1 MDFEEVIKDNELE
14 EVSSI
19 ELISI
24 MNKVIEVLKER
35 IDDTEEDDFDIEL
48 DEMETDE
55 LCEFATAVMMVL
67 TGRVEEDA
75 DKSEEDDESDE
86 EDKSD
91 EDDEGAEKAEDSDEE
106 VKDEDDD
113 DSDDEEDDSDGE
125 DEDGDDDEDEVN
137 ESYITEASKF
147 SMAGR
152 IMSGARD
159 ISVLATKADLHKALE
174 KVPSRIK
181 KTAEFAD
188 AMKYAKGRK
197 KLSPET
203 LERIKNSKL
212 GEWMSNYSEANIKK
226 GNLKPFGGSTINPK
240 APSVKTTSVKKSVS
254 ATGGHGTGGAGGHAA
269 GGAGGNA
276 AAAGGHSASTGGHS
290 VSAGGHAAGGN
301 SFSTGGSNVFSQDMP
316 INVHVVNNLKP
327 AKLNGSVSPKVLKQ
341 FGVDI
346 AELKKA
352 VNDMATKLP
361 TCAAISAKY
370 GSNVAK
376 KFAFWKYLLKIG
388 VPVAA
393 LGGGALYVKSLM
405 DDSEKENTPDG
416 SENDTQPVV
425 DNDTPP
431 NPGIPETPENPGNPN
446 NPNNGEEIYIDPST
460 ITVQDGDPS
469 NDKTSNKHSKPKR
482 INYAGLG
489 SIFNDI
495 GSAIDTTGTNIGS
508 GIGTT
513 LGGIGR

>member
-75 DKSEEDDESDE
+75 DKSEEDDESD
-86 EDKSD
+86 KSK
-91 EDDEGAEKAEDSDEE
+91 EDDEDTVKSDDSDEE
-106 VKDEDDD
+106 VKDEDN
-113 DSDDEEDDSDGE
+113 SDDEEDDSDGE
-125 DEDGDDDEDEVN
+125 DEDGDDEEDEVN

-181 KTAEFAD
+181 KTVEFAD

-240 APSVKTTSVKKSVS
+240 APSAKASSVKKSVT
-254 ATGGHGTGGAGGHAA
+254 ATGGRAAGGHAA
-269 GGAGGNA
+269 GGAGGNGIA
-276 AAAGGHSASTGGHS
+276 
-290 VSAGGHAAGGN
+290 AGGHAAGGN
-301 SFSTGGSNVFSQDMP
+301 SFSSGGSNVFKQDMP
-316 INVHVVNNLKP
+316 VNVKVVANLKP
-327 AKLNGSVSPKVLKQ
+327 ARLNGSVSPKVLKK

-352 VNDMATKLP
+352 VNDMAAKL
-361 TCAAISAKY
+361 TAISAKY
-370 GSNVAK
+370 GPNVAK

-388 VPVAA
+388 IPAA
-393 LGGGALYVKSLM
+393 VLGGGALYVKSLM
-405 DDSEKENTPDG
+405 DDSETENTPDG
-416 SENDTQPVV
+416 SENDTPPVV

-431 NPGIPETPENPGNPN
+431 NLGIPETPENPVDPN
-446 NPNNGEEIYIDPST
+446 NPNNGEEIYIDPSS
-460 ITVQDGDPS
+460 ITTQDGDPS

-508 GIGTT
+508 GIGTA

>member
-75 DKSEEDDESDE
+75 DKSEEDEGVEKADD
-86 EDKSD
+86 SD
-91 EDDEGAEKAEDSDEE
+91 ED

-125 DEDGDDDEDEVN
+125 DEDVDDEEEEVN
-137 ESYITEASKF
+137 ESYITEASKL

-152 IMSGARD
+152 VLSGARD

-181 KTAEFAD
+181 KTTEFAD

-226 GNLKPFGGSTINPK
+226 GNLKPFGGATINPK
-240 APSVKTTSVKKSVS
+240 APSTKTTSVKKSVS
-254 ATGGHGTGGAGGHAA
+254 ATGGRATGGHGT

-276 AAAGGHSASTGGHS
+276 AAAGGHSASAGGHS

-301 SFSTGGSNVFSQDMP
+301 SFSSGGSNVFQQDMP
-316 INVHVVNNLKP
+316 VNVKVVANLKP
-327 AKLNGSVSPKVLKQ
+327 ARLNGSVSPKVLKKY
-341 FGVDI
+341 GVEI
-346 AELKKA
+346 SELKKA
-352 VNDMATKLP
+352 VNDMAAKL
-361 TCAAISAKY
+361 TAISAKY
-370 GSNVAK
+370 GPNVAK

-388 VPVAA
+388 IPAA
-393 LGGGALYVKSLM
+393 VLGGGALYVKSLM
-405 DDSEKENTPDG
+405 DDSENENTPDG
-416 SENDTQPVV
+416 SENDTPPVV

-431 NPGIPETPENPGNPN
+431 NPGIPETPENPGDPN
-446 NPNNGEEIYIDPST
+446 NPNNGEEIYIDPSS

-469 NDKTSNKHSKPKR
+469 NDKTSNKYSKPKR

>member
-75 DKSEEDDESDE
+75 DKSEEDDESD
-86 EDKSD
+86 KSK
-91 EDDEGAEKAEDSDEE
+91 EDDEDTVKSDDSDEE
-106 VKDEDDD
+106 VKDEDEDN
-113 DSDDEEDDSDGE
+113 SDDEEDDSDGE
-125 DEDGDDDEDEVN
+125 DEDGDDEEDEVN

-197 KLSPET
+197 KLSPEI

-240 APSVKTTSVKKSVS
+240 APSAKASSVKKSVT
-254 ATGGHGTGGAGGHAA
+254 ATGGRAAGGHGTGGAGGHAA
-269 GGAGGNA
+269 GGAGGNGIA
-276 AAAGGHSASTGGHS
+276 
-290 VSAGGHAAGGN
+290 AGGHAAGGN
-301 SFSTGGSNVFSQDMP
+301 SFSSGGSNVFKQDMP
-316 INVHVVNNLKP
+316 VNVKVVANLKP
-327 AKLNGSVSPKVLKQ
+327 ARLNGSVSPKVLKK

-352 VNDMATKLP
+352 VNDMAAKL
-361 TCAAISAKY
+361 TAISAKY
-370 GSNVAK
+370 GPNVAK

-388 VPVAA
+388 IPAAA

-416 SENDTQPVV
+416 SENDTPPVV

-431 NPGIPETPENPGNPN
+431 NTGIPDTPDNPSDPN
-446 NPNNGEEIYIDPST
+446 NLNNGEEIYIDPSS

-469 NDKTSNKHSKPKR
+469 NDKTSNKRSKPKR

-508 GIGTT
+508 GIGTA

>member
-86 EDKSD
+86 DD
-91 EDDEGAEKAEDSDEE
+91 EDDEGAENAEDSDEE

-125 DEDGDDDEDEVN
+125 DEDVDDEEDEVN
-137 ESYITEASKF
+137 ESYITEANPLSKA
-147 SMAGR
+147 SK
-152 IMSGARD
+152 ILSGARD

-197 KLSPET
+197 TISPEA

-212 GEWMSNYSEANIKK
+212 GEWMSNYSEASIKK
-226 GNLKPFGGSTINPK
+226 GNLKPFGGATINPK
-240 APSVKTTSVKKSVS
+240 APSAKATSVKKSVS
-254 ATGGHGTGGAGGHAA
+254 ATGGRAAGGHGT

-276 AAAGGHSASTGGHS
+276 AAAGGRSAAAGGHS

-341 FGVDI
+341 YGVEI
-346 AELKKA
+346 SELKKA
-352 VNDMATKLP
+352 VNDMAAKLP
-361 TCAAISAKY
+361 ECAAISAKY

-405 DDSEKENTPDG
+405 DDSEKENAPDG
-416 SENDTQPVV
+416 SETDTPPVV

-431 NPGIPETPENPGNPN
+431 TPGIPETPENPVDPN
-446 NPNNGEEIYIDPST
+446 NPNNGEEIYIDPSS
-460 ITVQDGDPS
+460 ITTQDGDQS

-508 GIGTT
+508 GIGTA

>member
-75 DKSEEDDESDE
+75 DKSEDDDESDE
-86 EDKSD
+86 DGEEDES
-91 EDDEGAEKAEDSDEE
+91 AEKAEDSDEE

-113 DSDDEEDDSDGE
+113 DSDEEEDDSDGE
-125 DEDGDDDEDEVN
+125 DEDGDYEEDEVN
-137 ESYITEASKF
+137 ESYITEANPLSKA
-147 SMAGR
+147 SK
-152 IMSGARD
+152 ILSGARD

-197 KLSPET
+197 TISPEA

-240 APSVKTTSVKKSVS
+240 APSAKTTSVKKTVT
-254 ATGGHGTGGAGGHAA
+254 ATGGRASGGHGT

-276 AAAGGHSASTGGHS
+276 AAAGGHSVSAGGHS

-301 SFSTGGSNVFSQDMP
+301 SFSSGGSNVFSQDMP

-327 AKLNGSVSPKVLKQ
+327 ARLNGSVSPKVLKK

-352 VNDMATKLP
+352 VNDMAAKLP

-416 SENDTQPVV
+416 SENDTPPVV

-431 NPGIPETPENPGNPN
+431 NTGTPDTPANPVDPN
-446 NPNNGEEIYIDPST
+446 NPNNGEEIYIDPSS
-460 ITVQDGDPS
+460 ITVQDGDQS

-508 GIGTT
+508 GIGTA

>member
-14 EVSSI
+14 DVSSI

-75 DKSEEDDESDE
+75 DKSEEDD
-86 EDKSD
+86 KSD
-91 EDDEGAEKAEDSDEE
+91 EDDEDDEGVEKAEDSDEE

-113 DSDDEEDDSDGE
+113 DSDDDEDESDEE
-125 DEDGDDDEDEVN
+125 DEDGDDEEDEVN

-240 APSVKTTSVKKSVS
+240 APSVKTTSVKKSVT
-254 ATGGHGTGGAGGHAA
+254 ATGGRAT
-269 GGAGGNA
+269 
-276 AAAGGHSASTGGHS
+276 GGHSASAGGHS

-301 SFSTGGSNVFSQDMP
+301 SFSSGGSNVFSQDIP

-327 AKLNGSVSPKVLKQ
+327 ARLNGSVSPKVLKQ
-341 FGVDI
+341 YGVEI
-346 AELKKA
+346 SELKKA
-352 VNDMATKLP
+352 VNDMSAKLP
-361 TCAAISAKY
+361 ECAAISAKY

-416 SENDTQPVV
+416 GENDTPPVV

-431 NPGIPETPENPGNPN
+431 NPGIPETPENPVDPN
-446 NPNNGEEIYIDPST
+446 NPNNGEEIYIDPSS
-460 ITVQDGDPS
+460 ITTQDGDPS

-508 GIGTT
+508 GIGTA

>member
-67 TGRVEEDA
+67 TGRVEEDT
-75 DKSEEDDESDE
+75 DKSEEDDESE
-86 EDKSD
+86 EDDKSD
-91 EDDEGAEKAEDSDEE
+91 EDDESSEKDDDSDEE
-106 VKDEDDD
+106 VKDEDDG

-125 DEDGDDDEDEVN
+125 DEDGNDEEDEVN
-137 ESYITEASKF
+137 ESYITEASKL

-152 IMSGARD
+152 VLSGARD

-226 GNLKPFGGSTINPK
+226 GNLKPFGGATINPK
-240 APSVKTTSVKKSVS
+240 APSAKTTSVKKTV
-254 ATGGHGTGGAGGHAA
+254 TAA
-269 GGAGGNA
+269 GGRSA
-276 AAAGGHSASTGGHS
+276 ATGGHS

-301 SFSTGGSNVFSQDMP
+301 SFSTGGSNVFSQDMS

-327 AKLNGSVSPKVLKQ
+327 ARLNGSVSPKVLKQ
-341 FGVDI
+341 YGVEI
-346 AELKKA
+346 SELKKA
-352 VNDMATKLP
+352 VNDMSAKLP
-361 TCAAISAKY
+361 ECAAISAKY

-416 SENDTQPVV
+416 SENDTPPVV

-431 NPGIPETPENPGNPN
+431 NTGIPDTPENPGDPN
-446 NPNNGEEIYIDPST
+446 NPNNGEEIYIDPSS

-469 NDKTSNKHSKPKR
+469 NDKTSNKYSKPKR

-508 GIGTT
+508 GIGTA

>member
-75 DKSEEDDESDE
+75 DKSEEDDESE
-86 EDKSD
+86 EDDKSD
-91 EDDEGAEKAEDSDEE
+91 EDDESSEKSDDSDEE

-125 DEDGDDDEDEVN
+125 DEDGDDEEDEVN
-137 ESYITEASKF
+137 ESYITEASKL

-152 IMSGARD
+152 VLSGARD

-240 APSVKTTSVKKSVS
+240 APSAKTTSVKKSVS
-254 ATGGHGTGGAGGHAA
+254 ATGGRATGGHGT

-276 AAAGGHSASTGGHS
+276 AAAGGRSSATGGHS

-301 SFSTGGSNVFSQDMP
+301 SFSSGGSNVFSQDMP

-361 TCAAISAKY
+361 ECAAISAKY

-388 VPVAA
+388 VPVAV

-405 DDSEKENTPDG
+405 DDSENENTPDG
-416 SENDTQPVV
+416 SENDTPPVV

-431 NPGIPETPENPGNPN
+431 NPGIPETPENPGDPN
-446 NPNNGEEIYIDPST
+446 NPNNGEEIYIDPSS

-469 NDKTSNKHSKPKR
+469 NDKTSNKYSKPKR